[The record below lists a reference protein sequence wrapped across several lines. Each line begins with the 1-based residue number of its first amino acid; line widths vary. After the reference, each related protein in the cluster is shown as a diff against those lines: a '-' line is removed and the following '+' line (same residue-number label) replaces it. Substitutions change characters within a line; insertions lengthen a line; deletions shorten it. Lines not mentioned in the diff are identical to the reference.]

1 VFGNAT
7 NNTFVAGTG
16 AATVNAIGSPVTN
29 NLFEFI
35 NGAAGGTE
43 LVDGLTN
50 ANQVNIKLSGYGPNE
65 VANAVAG
72 QISTPNSVTITL
84 SDNTKVT
91 FQNITHLTTGN
102 FS

>member
-1 VFGNAT
+1 MVFEK
-7 NNTFVAGTG
+7 
-16 AATVNAIGSPVTN
+16 P
-29 NLFEFI
+29 E
-35 NGAAGGTE
+35 
-43 LVDGLTN
+43 
-50 ANQVNIKLSGYGPNE
+50 VNIKLSGYGANE
-65 VANAVAG
+65 AANAVAG